1 MHLAFTSEKLKV
13 TDIFMYTWL
22 MRLSVT
28 LNTGSLLAVCATV
41 VTVVCDLP
49 QTQGKRVGVLLSAF
63 VSMETETQ
71 EGQVICQGHTAAV
84 WYRLDSKAPAFY
96 HYSKLPPILRIA

>member
-1 MHLAFTSEKLKV
+1 
-13 TDIFMYTWL
+13 MYTWL

-49 QTQGKRVGVLLSAF
+49 QTQGKRGGGL
-63 VSMETETQ
+63 
-71 EGQVICQGHTAAV
+71 VICFCQYGN
-84 WYRLDSKAPAFY
+84 
-96 HYSKLPPILRIA
+96 